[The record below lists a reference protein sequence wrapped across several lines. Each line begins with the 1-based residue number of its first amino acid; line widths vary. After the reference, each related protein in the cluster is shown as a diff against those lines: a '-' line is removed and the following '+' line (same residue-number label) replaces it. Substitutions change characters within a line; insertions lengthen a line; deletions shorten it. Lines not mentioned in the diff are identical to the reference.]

1 MMEGLALTLYLFK
14 CSFMQKYQGFIS
26 IQTFFKVHKRS
37 HTGDKPFICK
47 WETCGKSFSTG
58 YGLKSHFRTHT
69 GERPYKCPEDACDK
83 AFKTS
88 GDLQKHVR
96 THTGKELL

>member
-1 MMEGLALTLYLFK
+1 MLIRSNFPL
-14 CSFMQKYQGFIS
+14 SS
-26 IQTFFKVHKRS
+26 KVHKRS
-37 HTGDKPFICK
+37 HTGDKPFVCE

-58 YGLKSHFRTHT
+58 YGLKSHYRTHT
-69 GERPYKCPEDACDK
+69 GERPYKCPEDTCDK

-96 THTGKELL
+96 THTGRPTLLTCRNHFMI